1 MDSFRCGHPRST
13 ENSAPNGSAGFICRT
28 CRNARKRKDYAADVG
43 TARELGKLRTRK
55 HRGGLRGNANRRK
68 DCCPEGHEYTPEN
81 TYVTPEG
88 VRQCKKCRRVHRAVS
103 YERHRAVR
111 TAEMRARRAAN
122 PEAVAEANRKW
133 RRENPERAAL
143 TSRLKKQRRRA
154 AGVLTIADW
163 QGVLALYG
171 SDCLS
176 CGSDD
181 PPTIDHVVPIIQ
193 GGSNT
198 VDNVQPLCRTCN
210 TRKGRK
216 TIDYRPQ
223 LVAAV

>member
-1 MDSFRCGHPRST
+1 
-13 ENSAPNGSAGFICRT
+13 
-28 CRNARKRKDYAADVG
+28 
-43 TARELGKLRTRK
+43 
-55 HRGGLRGNANRRK
+55 
-68 DCCPEGHEYTPEN
+68 
-81 TYVTPEG
+81 
-88 VRQCKKCRRVHRAVS
+88 
-103 YERHRAVR
+103 
-111 TAEMRARRAAN
+111 MRARRAAN